1 MKQAVT
7 IGEFIAQT
15 GKELGRSPWM
25 EIDQDRVT
33 RFAEVTE
40 DYQFI
45 HIDPERAAAQTPFG
59 GTIAHG
65 FLTLSLLSHLN
76 TQVFPDIK
84 DRVMTFNY
92 GLNKVR
98 FLNPVKTGARIRS
111 VVTLQSVVEKEPGR
125 YLCQFG
131 ATVEIE
137 GEETPALIAEQ
148 LAMYVIAPAN

>member
-1 MKQAVT
+1 MMT
-7 IGEFIAQT
+7 IEGFISQT
-15 GKELGRSPWM
+15 GQSLGCSMWFN
-25 EIDQDRVT
+25 IDQDRIN

-45 HIDPERAAAQTPFG
+45 HVDVERAKAETPFG

-76 TQVFPDIK
+76 SQVFPQIQ
-84 DRVMTFNY
+84 DRKMTFNY

-98 FLNPVKTGARIRS
+98 FLNPVRCDANIRS
-111 VVTLQSVVEKEPGR
+111 EVTLQSVVEKSSGR
-125 YLCQFG
+125 YLCQFSV
-131 ATVEIE
+131 TVEIE

-148 LAMYVIAPAN
+148 LAMYVIDQPGG